1 MTAPTIRKNT
11 VIVNGRSID
20 IGLSVLDAQA
30 SGRIV
35 LVLVDPD
42 SYLMDPDYR
51 KRRRSGL
58 AAIRNLRAFSANG
71 TRLWEAELP
80 EEADYYYRIVGVD
93 PIEADSFSGFR
104 CRIDSKTGGIVCS
117 QFMK

>member
-1 MTAPTIRKNT
+1 M
-11 VIVNGRSID
+11 
-20 IGLSVLDAQA
+20 
-30 SGRIV
+30 
-35 LVLVDPD
+35 
-42 SYLMDPDYR
+42 
-51 KRRRSGL
+51 
-58 AAIRNLRAFSANG
+58 
-71 TRLWEAELP
+71 P